1 MLAALTTIFIS
12 LTLSGCVGLTGAGT
26 PAANQSTNNS
36 SSTGSLAANATSFTF
51 GNVATGS
58 SSSKSLTLTNTGT
71 AAVTISQGTITGTGF
86 TVVGGISTM
95 SIQAGQSRTFQIQF
109 VPQTTGAASGSLTI
123 ATGGS
128 SSSLDISLS
137 GTGMTPLAITTP
149 PSNQSV
155 LAGQTATFSVA
166 ATGSG
171 TVTYQWK
178 KNGASIGGAT
188 YASYTT
194 PATTASDNAAQFT
207 VSVSDN
213 SGGSVSATATL
224 SVTSAPVAPSI
235 TTQPAS
241 HSVNVG
247 QTATF
252 TVAAAGTATLTY
264 QWSKNGSA
272 IGGATSASY
281 TTPATTVSDNG
292 ASFMAT
298 VSNSAGSIITNTAI
312 LTVTVP
318 PAITTQPASHAV
330 NVGQT
335 ATFTVAATGTP
346 TLSYQWLKNGAA
358 ISGATSTSYT
368 TPATAGSDNG
378 ALFTVTVTN
387 GSGNVTSNAATLTVN
402 VPPSISAQPS
412 NQTVNVGQTANF
424 AVTAT
429 GTATLTYQWKKNGT
443 AISGATS
450 ASYTTPATASSDSGS
465 SFTVTVTNSFG
476 NSTSNA
482 ASLTVN
488 VPPTITAQPGN
499 QTVAVGQTATFTVA
513 ATGSGT
519 LIYQW
524 RKNGTAISGATSASY
539 TTPATA
545 GSDNGSSFTVTV
557 TGSTGNIT
565 SNSATLTVN
574 APPAITSQ
582 PANQTVNSGQAATFT
597 VTASGTAT
605 LTYQWSKNG
614 SVIGG
619 ATSASYTTPVTS
631 ASDSGSSFAVTV
643 TNGSGSI
650 TSNTATLTVNVV
662 PTITSQPV
670 SQTVAAGQTATF
682 SVSATGSGTLTY
694 QWKKNG
700 TAIGGATSPSYT
712 TPATSASDSGAL
724 FTVTV
729 TGTSGITSNAATL
742 TVNVP
747 PSITAQPVNKNVM
760 SGQTATFNVT
770 ASGTATLTYQWS
782 KNGSAI
788 GGATSASYTT
798 PATGSSDNGAQ
809 FTVTV
814 TNAAGSATSNAA
826 TLTVNTGTYIL
837 NASTSSLGFSSVT
850 IGGSSTLGVTFTNAG
865 NSNVTI
871 SGVSISG
878 AGYTASGVSSGQ
890 ILTPG
895 QTATLNVTFTPA
907 SAGSLPGSAT
917 VTSNATNSPST
928 ISFTGTGVQ
937 PVSHA
942 VTLNWGASTSS
953 VAGYNVYRSTVSG
966 GPYTK
971 QNSSLISTTSYT
983 DSSVQGGQTYFYVVT
998 SVDSTSM
1005 ESTFSNEV
1013 SATIPTP

>member
-1 MLAALTTIFIS
+1 
-12 LTLSGCVGLTGAGT
+12 LTGAGT

-36 SSTGSLAANATSFTF
+36 SSAGTLAANATSFTF

-58 SSSKSLTLTNTGT
+58 SSSQSLTLTNTGAT
-71 AAVTISQGTITGTGF
+71 AVTISQGTVTGTGF

-95 SIQAGQSRTFQIQF
+95 SIPAGQSHTFQIQF
-109 VPQTTGAASGSLTI
+109 VPQTTGVVTGSLTI
-123 ATGGS
+123 AAAGS
-128 SSSLDISLS
+128 SSPLAISLS
-137 GTGMTPLAITTP
+137 GTGMTALAITTP
-149 PSNQSV
+149 PYNQSV
-155 LAGQTATFSVA
+155 LAGQPATFSVA
-166 ATGSG
+166 ATGTG

-178 KNGASIGGAT
+178 KNGTAIGGAT

-194 PATTASDNAAQFT
+194 PATTASDNGAQFT
-207 VSVSDN
+207 VAVSDN
-213 SGGSVSATATL
+213 SGGTVTATASL

-241 HSVNVG
+241 QSVNVG
-247 QTATF
+247 QSATF

-272 IGGATSASY
+272 ISGATSASY
-281 TTPATTVSDNG
+281 TTPATTASDNG
-292 ASFMAT
+292 ALFMAT
-298 VSNSAGSIITNTAI
+298 VSNSAGSIITNTAT

-318 PAITTQPASHAV
+318 PSITTQPASQTV
-330 NVGQT
+330 NAGQT
-335 ATFTVAATGTP
+335 ATFTVAASGTP

-402 VPPSISAQPS
+402 VPPSISTQPA
-412 NQTVNVGQTANF
+412 NQTVNVGQTATF

-429 GTATLTYQWKKNGT
+429 GTATLTYQWKKNGS

-465 SFTVTVTNSFG
+465 SFTVTVTNGFG
-476 NSTSNA
+476 NVTSSA
-482 ASLTVN
+482 ATLTVN
-488 VPPTITAQPGN
+488 VPPTITAQPAN
-499 QTVAVGQTATFTVA
+499 QTVAVGQTATFSVA
-513 ATGSGT
+513 
-519 LIYQW
+519 
-524 RKNGTAISGATSASY
+524 
-539 TTPATA
+539 
-545 GSDNGSSFTVTV
+545 
-557 TGSTGNIT
+557 
-565 SNSATLTVN
+565 
-574 APPAITSQ
+574 
-582 PANQTVNSGQAATFT
+582 
-597 VTASGTAT
+597 
-605 LTYQWSKNG
+605 
-614 SVIGG
+614 
-619 ATSASYTTPVTS
+619 
-631 ASDSGSSFAVTV
+631 
-643 TNGSGSI
+643 
-650 TSNTATLTVNVV
+650 
-662 PTITSQPV
+662 
-670 SQTVAAGQTATF
+670 
-682 SVSATGSGTLTY
+682 ATGSGTLTY

-700 TAIGGATSPSYT
+700 TAIGGATSASYTTPATSASDNGASFTVTITGNSGNITSNAATLTVNAPPSITAQPANQTVNAGQTATFTVTATGTATLTYQWSKNGSAISGATSASYT
-712 TPATSASDSGAL
+712 TPATSASDSGSSFTVTVTNGSGNVTSNAATLTVNVVPTITTQPVSQTVAAGQTATFSVGATGSGTLTYQWKKNGTAISGATSASYTTPATAASDNGAL

-729 TGTSGITSNAATL
+729 TGTSSISSNAATL

-747 PSITAQPVNKNVM
+747 PSITTQPVNKTVM
-760 SGQTATFNVT
+760 SGQTTTFTVT

-798 PATGSSDNGAQ
+798 PAAAGADNGAQ

-814 TNAAGSATSNAA
+814 SNAAGSVTSNAA

-837 NASTSSLGFSSVT
+837 NASTSSLSFSSVT
-850 IGGSSTLGVTFTNAG
+850 IGNNSILGVTFTNAG

-878 AGYTASGVSSGQ
+878 AGYNASGVSSGQ

-928 ISFTGTGVQ
+928 VSFTGTGVQ

-942 VTLNWGASTSS
+942 VTLNWAASTSS
-953 VAGYNVYRSTVSG
+953 VAGYNIYRSTVSG

-971 QNSSLISTTSYT
+971 LNSSLISTTSYT
-983 DSSVQGGQTYFYVVT
+983 DSSVQAGQTYFYVVT
-998 SVDSTSM
+998 SVDSTGT